1 MVLTTDKTTPV
12 AKRSAMLTNELL
24 SSPPRLSP
32 GAGKERRNP
41 SITPRKFKRFFT
53 PRSRV
58 SSEPSAARRAL
69 RDLAAPA
76 LNRCLTPSSPL
87 RRISEFSAYQEL
99 PQSPDGIS
107 QRSSKRR
114 KFRHTP
120 EPTPEQLPTPFS
132 TSPAGFRTP
141 DSHHRLRSPID
152 SSFQASQS
160 SQDTADVDE
169 VDSEED
175 LFEDSRSP
183 RRLVPLHQRGLG
195 GHLAHRM
202 TGSMP
207 RNGRQY
213 ISCPPTG

>member
-1 MVLTTDKTTPV
+1 MDKSSPV

-87 RRISEFSAYQEL
+87 RPISEFSAYQV
-99 PQSPDGIS
+99 PSQSPDGLS

-120 EPTPEQLPTPFS
+120 EPMPEQLPTPFD
-132 TSPAGFRTP
+132 TSPVGFRTP
-141 DSHHRLRSPID
+141 DSHHRLRSPMD

-160 SQDTADVDE
+160 SQDGADVDE

-175 LFEDSRSP
+175 LLEDSRSL
-183 RRLVPLHQRGLG
+183 RRPVPLYQRGLA

-202 TGSMP
+202 TGSAP
-207 RNGRQY
+207 RNGRQSLSY
-213 ISCPPTG
+213 PPTG